1 MNRLGYTGT
10 SLPFVLEATMAKD
23 YYAILGVPRTASAE
37 EIKKAYRRLARKY
50 HPDVNPGD
58 KAAEEKFKSISE
70 AFDVLGDE
78 EKRKVYDRFGV
89 YTEAHAEAARR
100 GATGGPGG
108 IPFDFSVFDFGGVGG
123 TSFRD
128 IFAEMFGG
136 RTAGR
141 SPFPQAGRD
150 IEQPVSI
157 TFEEAMEGTTVR
169 VTLPPMGGRPPET
182 ITARIPAGV
191 DNGSKVRIA
200 GKGYP
205 GVNGGPPGDLYLVT
219 NVGSHPFFTRKGDN
233 VYCTVPITVPEAALG
248 AKIEVPTVG
257 GKAQLRIPPGTQSG
271 QKFRLREKGFPV
283 LRSPGQRGD
292 QYVEVKI
299 VLPSVISEETKELLR
314 QYERLNPENPR
325 KSLGVE

>member
-1 MNRLGYTGT
+1 
-10 SLPFVLEATMAKD
+10 MAKD

-141 SPFPQAGRD
+141 SPFPKPGVTSNSRSRLPLKKPWKAQRCESPCPQWVGDRLKPLPHAFQPGWTMAQRYALQAKG
-150 IEQPVSI
+150 
-157 TFEEAMEGTTVR
+157 
-169 VTLPPMGGRPPET
+169 
-182 ITARIPAGV
+182 IPASTA
-191 DNGSKVRIA
+191 DHQA
-200 GKGYP
+200 
-205 GVNGGPPGDLYLVT
+205 
-219 NVGSHPFFTRKGDN
+219 
-233 VYCTVPITVPEAALG
+233 
-248 AKIEVPTVG
+248 
-257 GKAQLRIPPGTQSG
+257 
-271 QKFRLREKGFPV
+271 
-283 LRSPGQRGD
+283 
-292 QYVEVKI
+292 
-299 VLPSVISEETKELLR
+299 ISTW
-314 QYERLNPENPR
+314 
-325 KSLGVE
+325 

>member
-1 MNRLGYTGT
+1 
-10 SLPFVLEATMAKD
+10 MAKD

-123 TSFRD
+123 TPFRD

>member
-1 MNRLGYTGT
+1 
-10 SLPFVLEATMAKD
+10 MAKQD
-23 YYAILGVPRTASAE
+23 YYATLGVPRTASAD

-58 KAAEEKFKSISE
+58 KAAEEKFKVISE

-89 YTEAHAEAARR
+89 YTEAHAQAAKS
-100 GATGGPGG
+100 GAGM
-108 IPFDFSVFDFGGVGG
+108 PFDFANFDFGGGG
-123 TSFRD
+123 GASFRD

-136 RTAGR
+136 GR
-141 SPFPQAGRD
+141 GGGRAPFQQAGRD
-150 IEQPVSI
+150 IEQPVSV
-157 TFEEAMEGTTVR
+157 TFEQAMEGATVK
-169 VTLPPMGGRPPET
+169 VALPSLPGRAGET

-191 DNGSKVRIA
+191 DNGSRVRLA

-219 NVGSHPFFTRKGDN
+219 NVGAHPFFTRKGDN
-233 VYCTVPITVPEAALG
+233 IYCTVPITVPEAALG

-271 QKFRLREKGFPV
+271 QKFRLREKGFPA
-283 LRSPGQRGD
+283 LRSPGTRGD
-292 QYVEVKI
+292 QFVEVKI

-314 QYERLNPENPR
+314 KYERLNPENPR

>member
-1 MNRLGYTGT
+1 
-10 SLPFVLEATMAKD
+10 MAKQD
-23 YYAILGVPRTASAE
+23 YYATLGVPRTASAE

-50 HPDVNPGD
+50 HPDLNPGD
-58 KAAEEKFKSISE
+58 KAAEEKFKRISE

-89 YTEAHAEAARR
+89 YTEAHAQAAKS
-100 GATGGPGG
+100 GATGGG
-108 IPFDFSVFDFGGVGG
+108 IPFDFGNFDFGGA

-136 RTAGR
+136 MRGSARG
-141 SPFPQAGRD
+141 PFPQAGRD
-150 IEQPVSI
+150 IEQTVSI
-157 TFEEAMEGTTVR
+157 SFEEAMEGTTVK
-169 VTLPPMGGRPPET
+169 VTLPPMGGRPAET

-205 GVNGGPPGDLYLVT
+205 GVNGGPPGDLYLIT

-233 VYCTVPITVPEAALG
+233 IYCTVPITVPEAALG

-283 LRSPGQRGD
+283 LRSPGTRGD

>member
-1 MNRLGYTGT
+1 MT
-10 SLPFVLEATMAKD
+10 KQD
-23 YYAILGVPRTASAE
+23 YYATLGVSKTASAD

-58 KAAEEKFKSISE
+58 KVAEEKFKSISE

-89 YTEAHAEAARR
+89 YTEAHAQAAK
-100 GATGGPGG
+100 GGGG
-108 IPFDFSVFDFGGVGG
+108 IPFDFSNFDFGGSA
-123 TSFRD
+123 SFRD

-136 RTAGR
+136 GR
-141 SPFPQAGRD
+141 SSSRGPFPQAGRD
-150 IEQPVSI
+150 IEQTVSI
-157 TFEEAMEGTTVR
+157 TFEQAMEGTTVK
-169 VTLPPMGGRPPET
+169 VALPPVAGRPGET

-191 DNGSKVRIA
+191 DNGSKVRLA

-219 NVGSHPFFTRKGDN
+219 NVGAHPFFTRKGDN
-233 VYCTVPITVPEAALG
+233 IYCTVPITVPEAALG
-248 AKIEVPTVG
+248 ARIEVPTVG

-292 QYVEVKI
+292 QFVEVKI

-314 QYERLNPENPR
+314 KYERLNPENPR

>member
-1 MNRLGYTGT
+1 
-10 SLPFVLEATMAKD
+10 MAKQD
-23 YYAILGVPRTASAE
+23 YYATLGVPKTASAE

-100 GATGGPGG
+100 GADGGGM
-108 IPFDFSVFDFGGVGG
+108 PFDFSTFDFGSTTGG
-123 TSFRD
+123 ASFRD

-136 RTAGR
+136 GRATGR

-150 IEQPVSI
+150 IEQTVSI
-157 TFEEAMEGTTVR
+157 TFEQALEGTTVK
-169 VTLPPMGGRPPET
+169 VALPAMAGRPAET

-233 VYCTVPITVPEAALG
+233 IYCTVPITVPEAALG
-248 AKIEVPTVG
+248 ARIEVPTVG

-292 QYVEVKI
+292 QFVEVKI
-299 VLPSVISEETKELLR
+299 VLPAIISEETKELLR
-314 QYERLNPENPR
+314 KYERLNPENPR